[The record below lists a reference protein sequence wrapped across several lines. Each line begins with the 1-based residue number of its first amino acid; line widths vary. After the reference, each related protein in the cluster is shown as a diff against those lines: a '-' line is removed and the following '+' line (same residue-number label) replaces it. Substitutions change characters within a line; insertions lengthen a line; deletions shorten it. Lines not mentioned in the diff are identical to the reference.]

1 MKRDVKAKLSIN
13 KKEIDMNAFVEGLV
27 AHVTIGAVNSL
38 DGVEDVK
45 TVDLSMDKGEIDI
58 MVNKEN
64 IRVTPFPND
73 VIAATLLGLVSLL
86 KGVEDVEQM
95 EIKVD
100 AGQ

>member
-45 TVDLSMDKGEIDI
+45 TVDLNMDKGEIDI
-58 MVNKEN
+58 VVNKEN
-64 IRVTPFPND
+64 VRITPFPND

>member
-1 MKRDVKAKLSIN
+1 LKSDVKAKLSIN

-38 DGVEDVK
+38 DGVDNVK
-45 TVDLSMDKGEIDI
+45 TVDLNMDKGEIDI

-73 VIAATLLGLVSLL
+73 IIAATLLGLVSLL

-95 EIKVD
+95 KIEVD